1 MKNWAERLIEEY
13 TDNRKA
19 LSKMKRNLNPELSAD
34 EKDIE
39 YINSMI
45 RSMTE
50 TIEWL
55 KTGRDPKVMKGIH
68 VDAVYHVKSMDM
80 DLMPDLAEQLKDD
93 INERHLYLSKEEKV
107 LLKEIFNTF
116 SEREKECYFLYE
128 GHKKSMSWIAE
139 RLGLSKR
146 TVQQY
151 IERARMKVE
160 SVVGYE
166 TDDAI

>member
-1 MKNWAERLIEEY
+1 MNWADRLIEEY
-13 TDNRKA
+13 TDNRRV
-19 LSKMKRNLNPELSAD
+19 LSRMKKNLNPELTSD
-34 EKDIE
+34 EKDIK

-45 RSMTE
+45 GSMTE

-55 KTGRDPKVMKGIH
+55 KTGKDPKVMKGIH
-68 VDAVYHVKSMDM
+68 VDAVYQVKSIDM

-107 LLKEIFNTF
+107 LLKEIFSTF

-128 GHKKSMSWIAE
+128 GHEKSMSWIAE

-160 SVVGYE
+160 SVVGCE